1 MVADFLEILPRCS
14 YRSRPVATKKMIPDV
29 PVQDNDSIK
38 DNYCLK
44 VKDSDIFHKEN
55 DLKESEVVTPN
66 EITQLQS
73 KPSSSEI
80 PISVEAPEKAISP
93 RRCHTY
99 NVKMSS
105 AFLIHQCLYKVS
117 TFINHIN

>member
-1 MVADFLEILPRCS
+1 MQKQSVEKSKDSETFDSSVAIDEINMVADFLEILPRCS

-66 EITQLQS
+66 EITQL
-73 KPSSSEI
+73 
-80 PISVEAPEKAISP
+80 
-93 RRCHTY
+93 
-99 NVKMSS
+99 
-105 AFLIHQCLYKVS
+105 
-117 TFINHIN
+117 